1 MKAIFNHRIFHIS
14 LGILGI
20 VITGW
25 FMTHGLKNAM
35 DIFFLDE
42 TSYLVRGTKM
52 FGAIPKRWG
61 PLYCAWYR
69 ILNIGEH
76 DLVNLFYL
84 NFKLMAIIPAVLLF
98 AALSRYSKSIIVP
111 LLIAFC
117 FLISGFNLPVYPKIS
132 FFCISL
138 ILAALYLSSYL
149 KDNFY
154 KAMLF
159 LSTALLLSFARP
171 EFYLSF
177 ILIFIS
183 AVILFLVKKIDF
195 KKQYILPVVAF
206 LLMAI
211 ILHIGLGNPM
221 LMKIDGHNRSIIAFG
236 EHFAYNYSKW
246 THSDLYTWLAWEE
259 IYKDNF
265 GNANGLVAAM
275 QANANMFWK
284 HILTNA
290 RGFIT
295 AVLSMITALVIPFKT
310 GTTAAVVIGALLC
323 LLVIISI
330 LTQIKKILQLEILFL
345 LIMSIPT
352 LMSCFLVYPR
362 NHYLVLLIPLIGM
375 LLITATN
382 IIKEQK
388 NIVTLAGVV
397 LLVVLFGIFTP
408 RAADFKYFEMR
419 KDEGVL
425 NNQMAV
431 ELFKRNEVPQMLS
444 MLSNEG
450 DFSEFAKKKI
460 EWIVPGSKK
469 DTDFATF
476 LNNEDPDVIYLTQSI
491 FKNPYYAND
500 ESWTAFLTNYEN
512 YGYEKLMLA
521 PDINECFLIKN
532 ELIKYFK

>member
-1 MKAIFNHRIFHIS
+1 
-14 LGILGI
+14 
-20 VITGW
+20 
-25 FMTHGLKNAM
+25 MTHGLKSAM

-98 AALSRYSKSIIVP
+98 VALSRYSRSIIIP

-177 ILIFIS
+177 ILIFVTAI
-183 AVILFLVKKIDF
+183 ILFLAKKIEL
-195 KKQYILPVVAF
+195 KRQYAIPVIAFILI
-206 LLMAI
+206 AI

-265 GNANGLVAAM
+265 GNADGLIAAM

-290 RGFIT
+290 KGFFT
-295 AVLSMITALVIPFKT
+295 AVLSMMAALVIPFKT

-388 NIVTLAGVV
+388 NTVTLLGVV

-431 ELFKRNEVPQMLS
+431 ELFKRIEVPQMLS

-469 DTDFATF
+469 ETDFATF
-476 LNNEDPDVIYLTQSI
+476 LTNEDPDVIYLTQSI

-521 PDINECFLIKN
+521 PDINEYFLIKYP
-532 ELIKYFK
+532 LIKYFK